1 MNEAAVEIG
10 GSFIYNAE
18 WMLKSQ
24 SSLQMNQL
32 HQLSELLILMMRKKL
47 HPHVRIQFLRTDKKE
62 FEPICRVMEDI
73 LVKKVVASSGLVTSP
88 CACHFSTWLD
98 SRHGV

>member
-1 MNEAAVEIG
+1 MGMDERGRAREEECAEEMENEEAPRRDLDEKEKEA
-10 GSFIYNAE
+10 
-18 WMLKSQ
+18 
-24 SSLQMNQL
+24 
-32 HQLSELLILMMRKKL
+32 
-47 HPHVRIQFLRTDKKE
+47 DKKE

-88 CACHFSTWLD
+88 CACHFSAWLD